1 MEKKKVQANT
11 EDVIKALSSYL
22 DHLNMEDSALRGS
35 NKRLNIPIDRFK
47 DLHLWDAKKM
57 VFEYFKIQQKAS
69 NYPSEIRHW
78 ITALVLHIIKQVE
91 EKAKKKDYEKPKA
104 TVMAKVKKTAK
115 ATVKQS

>member
-11 EDVIKALSSYL
+11 EDVIKALASYL
-22 DHLNMEDSALRGS
+22 KKLNFEDCLLRIG
-35 NKRLNIPIDRFK
+35 NKRLSIPIDRFK

-78 ITALVLHIIKQVE
+78 ITALVLHIIKHVEDRANQVNTDNPE
-91 EKAKKKDYEKPKA
+91 TPNNPDSPENKDKA
-104 TVMAKVKKTAK
+104 
-115 ATVKQS
+115 

>member
-11 EDVIKALSSYL
+11 EDVIMALASYL

-91 EKAKKKDYEKPKA
+91 DRANQVNQDNPKTPNNPDSPENKDKA
-104 TVMAKVKKTAK
+104 
-115 ATVKQS
+115 

>member
-11 EDVIKALSSYL
+11 EDVTMALASYL
-22 DHLNMEDSALRGS
+22 ENLNFQDSALRAG

-91 EKAKKKDYEKPKA
+91 EKAKKKDNEKPKA
-104 TVMAKVKKTAK
+104 TVRAKAKKTAK

>member
-11 EDVIKALSSYL
+11 EDVTKALASYL
-22 DHLNMEDSALRGS
+22 KNLNMEDSVLRAG
-35 NKRLNIPIDRFK
+35 NKRLTIPIDRFK

-91 EKAKKKDYEKPKA
+91 DRANQETPDNPETPNNPDSPENKDKA
-104 TVMAKVKKTAK
+104 
-115 ATVKQS
+115 

>member
-22 DHLNMEDSALRGS
+22 KNLNFEDSALRAG

-47 DLHLWDAKKM
+47 SIGLWDAKKM

-78 ITALVLHIIKQVE
+78 ITALVLHILKQLSDKATPNNPKTPNNPESPKNE
-91 EKAKKKDYEKPKA
+91 EKA
-104 TVMAKVKKTAK
+104 
-115 ATVKQS
+115 

>member
-11 EDVIKALSSYL
+11 EDVIKALASYL
-22 DHLNMEDSALRGS
+22 YHLNMEDSALRGS

-78 ITALVLHIIKQVE
+78 ITSLVLHIIKQVE
-91 EKAKKKDYEKPKA
+91 DRANQVNSDNPKTPDNPNNPDSPENKDKA
-104 TVMAKVKKTAK
+104 
-115 ATVKQS
+115 

>member
-91 EKAKKKDYEKPKA
+91 DRANQETPDNPETPNNPDSPENKDKA
-104 TVMAKVKKTAK
+104 
-115 ATVKQS
+115 

>member
-22 DHLNMEDSALRGS
+22 ENLNFEDSLLRTG
-35 NKRLNIPIDRFK
+35 NKRLTLPIDRFK
-47 DLHLWDAKKM
+47 ELHLWDAKKM

-91 EKAKKKDYEKPKA
+91 DRANQVNPDNPKTPNNPDSPENKDKA
-104 TVMAKVKKTAK
+104 
-115 ATVKQS
+115 

>member
-11 EDVIKALSSYL
+11 EDVIKALASYL
-22 DHLNMEDSALRGS
+22 EKLNFEDGLLRTG
-35 NKRLNIPIDRFK
+35 NKRLTLPIDRFK

-91 EKAKKKDYEKPKA
+91 DRVNQETPDNPETPNNPDSPENKDKA
-104 TVMAKVKKTAK
+104 
-115 ATVKQS
+115 

>member
-22 DHLNMEDSALRGS
+22 ENLNLQDSALRA
-35 NKRLNIPIDRFK
+35 NQKRLTLPIDRFK

-69 NYPSEIRHW
+69 NYPSSIRHW

-91 EKAKKKDYEKPKA
+91 DRANQVNLDNPKTQDNPNNPDSLENKDKA
-104 TVMAKVKKTAK
+104 
-115 ATVKQS
+115 